1 MATSKKLASGDN
13 VYETMAVHPSEPYI
27 MVGGDNSKVNNLLFL
42 ASLFWSGFECKAL
55 QIDDIPRKR
64 SNFNRLSPWVSFDGF
79 SK

>member
-42 ASLFWSGFECKAL
+42 ASLF
-55 QIDDIPRKR
+55 
-64 SNFNRLSPWVSFDGF
+64 
-79 SK
+79 